1 MALTGMAT
9 SCNEKTE
16 ESTETTYMP
25 SSTAAVTQFTL
36 KSRITKLKLDSVF
49 FSIDLN
55 RGVIFN
61 ADSLPVGTD
70 VSKLLPVISYTS
82 SASAVK
88 LTYTS
93 GGEKKELDYKSN
105 PSDSIDFSSPVKLT
119 VTAEDEKTTRDYT
132 IKVNVHTQVP
142 DSLVWDK
149 LAVTPLP
156 SLQGSPKAQKTVQ
169 FKSTTYTLLQE
180 KDDSFTLAVA
190 DDVLA
195 GKWTRHTPG
204 FGFLPDVRTLTAMGD
219 NLFMLDSS
227 GVLHA
232 SADGL
237 VWTSTGEVWTNI
249 IGAYGDALLGMRN
262 DGGRLVHTAWPKDSG
277 IKEQPVDKDFPVSG
291 YSDFV
296 QFSNRWTTLPIGFMT
311 GGCLADK
318 SLTEKTWGFDG
329 DSWEVL
335 SSGMTPAVEGA
346 SIVPYYV
353 YRKTSS
359 SLVQTEFSVWMLIGG
374 RLADGNNNRTIY
386 VSYDNG
392 VNWYAADTQMQ
403 LPEYFPGL
411 SYLDALMVEWPKQA
425 SLEGI
430 WQTRSARRMPPMARI
445 KYEVEDYEVS
455 WDCPYIYIFGG
466 LLDNGGQS
474 DEVWRGVLNRLTFI
488 PQF

>member
-132 IKVNVHTQVP
+132 IKVNVHKQVP

-156 SLQGSPKAQKTVQ
+156 SLQGKPKVQKTVQ
-169 FKSTTYTLLQE
+169 FKSTTYTLIQE
-180 KDDSFTLAVA
+180 KDDSYTLAVA

-195 GKWTRHTPG
+195 GKWTR
-204 FGFLPDVRTLTAMGD
+204 LTLG
-219 NLFMLDSS
+219 
-227 GVLHA
+227 
-232 SADGL
+232 
-237 VWTSTGEVWTNI
+237 
-249 IGAYGDALLGMRN
+249 
-262 DGGRLVHTAWPKDSG
+262 
-277 IKEQPVDKDFPVSG
+277 
-291 YSDFV
+291 
-296 QFSNRWTTLPIGFMT
+296 
-311 GGCLADK
+311 
-318 SLTEKTWGFDG
+318 
-329 DSWEVL
+329 
-335 SSGMTPAVEGA
+335 
-346 SIVPYYV
+346 
-353 YRKTSS
+353 
-359 SLVQTEFSVWMLIGG
+359 
-374 RLADGNNNRTIY
+374 
-386 VSYDNG
+386 
-392 VNWYAADTQMQ
+392 
-403 LPEYFPGL
+403 
-411 SYLDALMVEWPKQA
+411 
-425 SLEGI
+425 
-430 WQTRSARRMPPMARI
+430 SARPMCAR
-445 KYEVEDYEVS
+445 
-455 WDCPYIYIFGG
+455 
-466 LLDNGGQS
+466 
-474 DEVWRGVLNRLTFI
+474 
-488 PQF
+488 